1 MDGVRSGD
9 SRVAGGQEEDPSTSR
24 HEGGMALRDTAVLG
38 MGHGRDETSPGD
50 EDGGEAEEGDGATW
64 PSPTMAATMTESA
77 VGSPEWQTDRRRP
90 QHIQA
95 RRSVFLSLTDHG
107 GQNSSLGERNIE
119 LAVKLREFGKES
131 HHPPTPAKVHI

>member
-1 MDGVRSGD
+1 M
-9 SRVAGGQEEDPSTSR
+9 AGGQEEDPSTSR

-38 MGHGRDETSPGD
+38 MGHGRDETSPGHD
-50 EDGGEAEEGDGATW
+50 DGGEVEEGGGPTW
-64 PSPTMAATMTESA
+64 PSLMTGSA
-77 VGSPEWQTDRRRP
+77 GGTPEWRTDRRRT

-119 LAVKLREFGKES
+119 WLLLVEPIVTFA
-131 HHPPTPAKVHI
+131 